1 MLKKYIRLNI
11 DKSVDSPSAEEFF
24 QLTRLATK
32 KEKYVALTL
41 LLLAVVSISLAIILI
56 SQAFIVSVPSFGG
69 TFTEGI
75 VGVPRFNNP
84 LLASSDADRDLVALV
99 YSGLLRSA
107 QNGAYIPDLAENYS
121 ISNDGLQ
128 YTFNLRKN
136 ILWHDGVSISARD
149 ILFTVQLVQNNLIK
163 SPKRANWEGLKVEV
177 VDEHTVQF
185 ILKQPYAPFL
195 ENATLGILPEHIWSS
210 ISTDEFALSINNI
223 NAIGTGPY
231 AIKSTKNDSSGVPSE
246 INLTANPNF
255 ALGRPFIKN
264 IKLHFYSDEEKL
276 LEDRVNGVIEG
287 ASGIS
292 SEIASKELSGGN
304 KVISSPLYRIFAVF
318 FNTSQSSVLADKE
331 VRKALELAT
340 PRKEIVSLALHGF
353 GNMETSPFG
362 RDQDIL
368 EKPLEDRLAEA
379 NTILDNAGW
388 RSSSSTTP
396 REKKGNSLEF
406 ILTTS
411 DSPELK
417 TTAAVLSDVWSRLG
431 VKVVVKI
438 YEPND
443 LNTNVIRPRKF
454 DALLFGEVLGHYPD
468 PYAFWHSK
476 QRLDPGLNISSYTN
490 PEVDKSLT
498 IIRENNNPD
507 IQIIEYKKLERELS
521 SDIPAIFLYSPHY
534 IYLPPKNV
542 HGIIPGKVN
551 IASDRF
557 LNINSWFIEMDKVW
571 TIFAKPQF

>member
-340 PRKEIVSLALHGF
+340 PRKEIVSLALEQRQTAGIKIRQ
-353 GNMETSPFG
+353 PLAW
-362 RDQDIL
+362 L
-368 EKPLEDRLAEA
+368 EI
-379 NTILDNAGW
+379 NT
-388 RSSSSTTP
+388 
-396 REKKGNSLEF
+396 EF
-406 ILTTS
+406 
-411 DSPELK
+411 SPEYLELIRDE
-417 TTAAVLSDVWSRLG
+417 VN
-431 VKVVVKI
+431 VKDVKI
-438 YEPND
+438 GSEIKLDTTITPELELEGRMRDLVRAIQEKRKEVGLQPND
-443 LNTNVIRPRKF
+443 KINVTLPASLGDLIPKF
-454 DALLFGEVLGHYPD
+454 ESEIKKSVHADKIEVGDVSEL
-468 PYAFWHSK
+468 
-476 QRLDPGLNISSYTN
+476 
-490 PEVDKSLT
+490 E
-498 IIRENNNPD
+498 
-507 IQIIEYKKLERELS
+507 IEK
-521 SDIPAIFLYSPHY
+521 I
-534 IYLPPKNV
+534 
-542 HGIIPGKVN
+542 
-551 IASDRF
+551 
-557 LNINSWFIEMDKVW
+557 
-571 TIFAKPQF
+571 